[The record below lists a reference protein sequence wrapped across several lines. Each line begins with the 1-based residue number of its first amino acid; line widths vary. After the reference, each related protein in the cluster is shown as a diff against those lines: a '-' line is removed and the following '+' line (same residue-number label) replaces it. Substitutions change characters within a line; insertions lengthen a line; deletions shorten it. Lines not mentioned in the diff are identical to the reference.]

1 MLVLSRS
8 AMRCLPAAAAVL
20 LTACAVSPGAD
31 SNGSTPVTAVPTREE
46 VRAQNER
53 DIEAARQALE
63 WQRYVCTQPPE
74 ERKRL
79 IAETREKYGW
89 QLACPEKGT

>member
-8 AMRCLPAAAAVL
+8 AMRSLCAAAAVL
-20 LTACAVSPGAD
+20 LTACALPPDAE
-31 SNGSTPVTAVPTREE
+31 SNGSMAVEAVPTPEE
-46 VRAQNER
+46 IQAQNKR
-53 DIEAARQALE
+53 DIEAARQAAE
-63 WQRYVCTQPPE
+63 WQQYVCSQPPA

-89 QLACPEKGT
+89 QLACPDSGT

>member
-1 MLVLSRS
+1 MRSLS
-8 AMRCLPAAAAVL
+8 AAAAVL
-20 LTACAVSPGAD
+20 LAACAASPGGD
-31 SNGSTPVTAVPTREE
+31 SNDSAPVKVVPTREE